1 MPDAVLVN
9 TAPLY
14 LSIGTGL
21 FSLYLY
27 STSSYQS
34 LRSCRMPFLGC
45 TIVPLLL
52 VLDSVVALVILGNDD
67 PSFELVHTENVL
79 QVVVRL
85 SRQ

>member
-1 MPDAVLVN
+1 
-9 TAPLY
+9 
-14 LSIGTGL
+14 
-21 FSLYLY
+21 
-27 STSSYQS
+27 
-34 LRSCRMPFLGC
+34 MPFLGC